1 MQNQLHNLYLQEM
14 EELKRQVMHFQNYNA
29 WLKEDKEFY
38 LEGKKQVQERNKQIL
53 EMNQIKE

>member
-1 MQNQLHNLYLQEM
+1 
-14 EELKRQVMHFQNYNA
+14 MHFQNYNA